1 VTVADVIVVGGGII
15 GLATARA
22 AALRGLSVAVFSVER
37 VGAASRASAGLLV
50 PHYSGEG
57 ATEAVARFMVAARDG
72 YPSFAAAV
80 EEESGA
86 HVPLSSSGAIEVAGS
101 ADDLAALWAAA
112 PADGERLLPAD
123 VAALE
128 PSLAPVAGGVLYP
141 KDGAVDNVRLTDAL
155 ASIVRSHS
163 RVRVI
168 GEAARRLEL
177 GSADPAVIGENGS
190 RVAGRRVV
198 LAAGAWI
205 GEITGVPRNVPV
217 RPLRGQICTL
227 AGAPLR
233 HVVLG
238 AEVYMVSRGGD
249 RTLVGST
256 MEDVGFDARTTE
268 AGTAAL
274 RTGAVAAC
282 PALADHPMLEAW
294 AGLRPA
300 SPDLL
305 PIIGADLDH
314 PALFYAC
321 GHSRNGILL
330 APMTGS
336 VVAAMVADEPPD
348 WDVSPFAIGRFES
361 ARTGANR

>member
-1 VTVADVIVVGGGII
+1 MTVADVIVVGGGII

-37 VGAASRASAGLLV
+37 AGAASRASSGLLV

-57 ATEAVARFMVAARDG
+57 ATDAVARFMAAARDE
-72 YPSFAAAV
+72 YPSYVAAV

-86 HVPLSSSGAIEVAGS
+86 HVPLSTIGAIEVAGS
-101 ADDLAALWAAA
+101 PDGLAALWAAA
-112 PADGERLLPAD
+112 PVDGERLLSTD
-123 VAALE
+123 VSALE
-128 PSLAPVAGGVLYP
+128 PSLAPFAGGVLYP
-141 KDGAVDNVRLTDAL
+141 KDGAVDNVRLTAAL
-155 ASIVRSHS
+155 ASIVQSHA

-168 GEAARRLEL
+168 GEAAGRLEL
-177 GSADPAVIGENGS
+177 GRGDPAVIGESGS

-205 GEITGVPRNVPV
+205 GGITGVPRNVPV

-238 AEVYMVSRGGD
+238 PDVYMVSRGSD
-249 RTLVGST
+249 RTIVGST

-268 AGTAAL
+268 DAIATL
-274 RTGAVAAC
+274 RTGAGTAC
-282 PALADHPMLEAW
+282 PPLADHPPLEAW

-305 PIIGADLDH
+305 PIIGPDPDH
-314 PALFYAC
+314 PELLYAC

-330 APMTGS
+330 APITGS
-336 VVAAMVADEPPD
+336 VLGAMVADERPD
-348 WDVSPFAIGRFES
+348 WDLSPFAIGRFES
-361 ARTGANR
+361 ARAAANR